1 VEILHKPPEAAVS
14 SLIKPEDLRLE
25 AWPPR
30 KSPGGQQVGTG
41 PCGVKAIHIP
51 TGIEA
56 CVEIGRS
63 QHINRLIAI
72 EMIEAALTHP
82 RFNQS
87 G

>member
-1 VEILHKPPEAAVS
+1 MS
-14 SLIKPEDLRLE
+14 SLINQEDIRTE

-30 KSPGGQQVGTG
+30 QSLGGQHVGTG
-41 PCGVKAIHIP
+41 PSGVKVTHIP

-63 QHINRLIAI
+63 QHINRLIAV

-82 RFNQS
+82 RFPKL
-87 G
+87 